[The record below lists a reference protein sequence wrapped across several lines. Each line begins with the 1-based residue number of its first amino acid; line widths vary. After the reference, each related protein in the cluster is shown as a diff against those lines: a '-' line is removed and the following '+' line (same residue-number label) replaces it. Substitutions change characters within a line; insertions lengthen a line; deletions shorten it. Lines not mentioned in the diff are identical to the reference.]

1 MCNDKC
7 ELGKFSEL
15 KFGLECGGFD
25 GFFGIIVNLMLGCFF
40 DYVIVNGGIIVL
52 IEVLEMFGVE

>member
-1 MCNDKC
+1 M
-7 ELGKFSEL
+7 GKFSEL
-15 KFGLECGGFD
+15 KFGFECGGLD
-25 GFFGIIVNLMLGCFF
+25 GLLGIIVNLMLGCFL